1 MHNIK
6 LWSPN
11 NKKTNLHKFINQL
24 DKSLNIKNYADLHN
38 WSIKHKNEFWT
49 NVWDFTNFV
58 GEKKGKI
65 FKSAPEFTNNKF
77 FDEVKKED
85 RKISMATIYN
95 TLKQFTSLGLI
106 REIVVDQNKSL
117 YCNNN
122 KSHYHLYIEDEGKIH
137 DIPTKN
143 INLDIPSIPA
153 CLSLHNIDVI
163 VRVRSLKEDQ
173 KKN

>member
-58 GEKKGKI
+58 GEKKGKKSFVFSMLFFKRFGEHFLLFFVCFFLAVFDAI
-65 FKSAPEFTNNKF
+65 FWKA
-77 FDEVKKED
+77 
-85 RKISMATIYN
+85 
-95 TLKQFTSLGLI
+95 
-106 REIVVDQNKSL
+106 
-117 YCNNN
+117 
-122 KSHYHLYIEDEGKIH
+122 
-137 DIPTKN
+137 
-143 INLDIPSIPA
+143 
-153 CLSLHNIDVI
+153 
-163 VRVRSLKEDQ
+163 
-173 KKN
+173 

>member
-38 WSIKHKNEFWT
+38 WSIKHKNEFW
-49 NVWDFTNFV
+49 NNIWDFTNFV

-77 FDEVKKED
+77 FDEC
-85 RKISMATIYN
+85 KINYAENCLTRDDDDDAFLRSFPQMCMTTAWKFLSSTFLRI
-95 TLKQFTSLGLI
+95 G
-106 REIVVDQNKSL
+106 
-117 YCNNN
+117 
-122 KSHYHLYIEDEGKIH
+122 
-137 DIPTKN
+137 
-143 INLDIPSIPA
+143 SI
-153 CLSLHNIDVI
+153 SDW
-163 VRVRSLKEDQ
+163 
-173 KKN
+173 

>member
-65 FKSAPEFTNNKF
+65 FKSAPEFINVSTISKYPFSLAANRAVLPYVLILLTNAPLS
-77 FDEVKKED
+77 
-85 RKISMATIYN
+85 I
-95 TLKQFTSLGLI
+95 
-106 REIVVDQNKSL
+106 KSL
-117 YCNNN
+117 T
-122 KSHYHLYIEDEGKIH
+122 IGK
-137 DIPTKN
+137 
-143 INLDIPSIPA
+143 
-153 CLSLHNIDVI
+153 
-163 VRVRSLKEDQ
+163 
-173 KKN
+173 

>member
-58 GEKKGKI
+58 GEKKV
-65 FKSAPEFTNNKF
+65 KF
-77 FDEVKKED
+77 L
-85 RKISMATIYN
+85 N
-95 TLKQFTSLGLI
+95 Q
-106 REIVVDQNKSL
+106 
-117 YCNNN
+117 
-122 KSHYHLYIEDEGKIH
+122 H
-137 DIPTKN
+137 
-143 INLDIPSIPA
+143 
-153 CLSLHNIDVI
+153 LSLLIINFLMN
-163 VRVRSLKEDQ
+163 VR
-173 KKN
+173 

>member
-38 WSIKHKNEFWT
+38 WSIKYKNEFWN

-58 GEKKGKI
+58 GEKNGKI
-65 FKSAPEFTNNKF
+65 FKSAPEFT
-77 FDEVKKED
+77 
-85 RKISMATIYN
+85 
-95 TLKQFTSLGLI
+95 
-106 REIVVDQNKSL
+106 
-117 YCNNN
+117 NN

>member
-24 DKSLNIKNYADLHN
+24 NKSLNIKNYADLHN
-38 WSIKHKNEFWT
+38 WSINHKNEFWS

-65 FKSAPEFTNNKF
+65 FKSAPEF
-77 FDEVKKED
+77 
-85 RKISMATIYN
+85 
-95 TLKQFTSLGLI
+95 
-106 REIVVDQNKSL
+106 
-117 YCNNN
+117 
-122 KSHYHLYIEDEGKIH
+122 
-137 DIPTKN
+137 TKN

>member
-65 FKSAPEFTNNKF
+65 FKSAPE
-77 FDEVKKED
+77 
-85 RKISMATIYN
+85 
-95 TLKQFTSLGLI
+95 LLI
-106 REIVVDQNKSL
+106 
-117 YCNNN
+117 
-122 KSHYHLYIEDEGKIH
+122 
-137 DIPTKN
+137 
-143 INLDIPSIPA
+143 INFLM
-153 CLSLHNIDVI
+153 N
-163 VRVRSLKEDQ
+163 VR
-173 KKN
+173 